1 MELMELTEGP
11 ILWFANRGT
20 GVVLLLL
27 LTLTTLLGVLS
38 TRGDA
43 GRGLPKF
50 VTQAFH
56 RNVSLISM
64 ALLLAH
70 VVTAVVDTYVDI
82 RWWQSLVPFWGSTY
96 EPLWLGLGTLAL
108 DLMLVIVATSLLR
121 NRIPHRPWRAI
132 HVLAYG
138 SWGLSLAHGIGIGTD
153 AQTGWGT
160 WIGIVCAG
168 LVALAVLYR
177 LISLGLAGWRRNRE
191 QHHVPPHVA
200 PAGGHR

>member
-1 MELMELTEGP
+1 MELMEGP

-27 LTLTTLLGVLS
+27 LTLTTLLGVLA

-43 GRGLPKF
+43 GRGLPRF

-64 ALLLAH
+64 ALLVAH
-70 VVTAVVDTYVDI
+70 VFTAVVDTYVDI
-82 RWWQSLVPFWGSTY
+82 RWWQALVPFWGSTY

-121 NRIPHRPWRAI
+121 HRIPHRPWRAI
-132 HVLAYG
+132 HVLAYA

-153 AQTGWGT
+153 AGTGWGR
-160 WIGIVCAG
+160 WIGIVCAA

-177 LISLGLAGWRRNRE
+177 LLALGIVAWRRNRE
-191 QHHVPPHVA
+191 HHHVPPHVQ
-200 PAGGHR
+200 PVGGHR

>member
-1 MELMELTEGP
+1 MELIEGP

-27 LTLTTLLGVLS
+27 LTLTTLLGVLA

-43 GRGLPKF
+43 GRGLPRF

-64 ALLLAH
+64 VMLLAH

-82 RWWQSLVPFWGSTY
+82 RWWQALVPFWGSTY

-108 DLMLVIVATSLLR
+108 DLMVVIVVTSLLR
-121 NRIPHRPWRAI
+121 HRIAHRPWRAI
-132 HVLAYG
+132 HLLAYV
-138 SWGLSLAHGIGIGTD
+138 SWGVSLAHGIGIGTD
-153 AQTGWGT
+153 AGTGWGT
-160 WIGIVCAG
+160 WVGIACIGA
-168 LVALAVLYR
+168 VALAVLYR
-177 LISLGLAGWRRNRE
+177 LGSLAVSAWRRNAE
-191 QHHVPPHVA
+191 HHHVPTNVQPV
-200 PAGGHR
+200 GGHR